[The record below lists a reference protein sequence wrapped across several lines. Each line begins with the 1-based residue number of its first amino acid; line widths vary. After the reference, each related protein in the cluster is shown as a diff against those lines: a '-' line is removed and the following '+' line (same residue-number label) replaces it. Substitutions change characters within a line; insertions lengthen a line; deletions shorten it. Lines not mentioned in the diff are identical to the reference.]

1 MDPESS
7 LDLLERARAGD
18 ADALDSLLRRY
29 LTPLRRWAHGRLPTW
44 ARDGSDT
51 QDIIQDA
58 VYQTLR
64 HISHIQADSPGALH
78 RYLRRAVM
86 NRIRDELRRAKRHSP
101 ADDEVDGMASRG
113 PSPLELAIGREAVQ
127 AYESALAE
135 LPEHEREL
143 VIAHLEWG
151 FSYEELAAVFDRP
164 SRDAVRMSIRRA
176 LFKLAKAMNRFQ
188 SQVS

>member
-1 MDPESS
+1 MNAESS
-7 LDLLERARAGD
+7 LDLLERARGGD
-18 ADALDSLLRRY
+18 VDALDSLLRRY
-29 LTPLRRWAHGRLPTW
+29 LVPLRRWAHGRLPTW

-51 QDIIQDA
+51 QDIVQDA

-64 HISHIQADSPGALH
+64 HIPTIQADSPGALH

-86 NRIRDELRRAKRHSP
+86 NRIRDEIRRAKRRSP
-101 ADDEVDGMASRG
+101 VDEEIDEMVSGS
-113 PSPLELAIGREAVQ
+113 PSPLELAIGQEALR

-135 LPEHEREL
+135 LPEHDCEL

-164 SRDAVRMSIRRA
+164 SPDAVRMAVRRA
-176 LFKLAKAMNRFQ
+176 LVKLAKTMNKFQ
-188 SQVS
+188 PGVA